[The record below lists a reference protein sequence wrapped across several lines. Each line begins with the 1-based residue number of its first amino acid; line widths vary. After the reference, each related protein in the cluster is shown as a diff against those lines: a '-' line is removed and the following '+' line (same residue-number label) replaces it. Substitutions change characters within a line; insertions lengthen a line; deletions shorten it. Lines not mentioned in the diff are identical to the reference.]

1 MRSGSF
7 VRKLGCLPKST
18 NLRDDQE
25 MTLSLISL
33 CAVLLEKTSDIYCKE
48 AHPNGSL
55 FYDKKQEG
63 LELKFRLIAEVH

>member
-1 MRSGSF
+1 
-7 VRKLGCLPKST
+7 
-18 NLRDDQE
+18 